1 MSSPALHDVLHIDFH
16 VYGWN
21 ALSISVAAERLRRVV
36 PLPLAGRHGTRR
48 GEYYRWSGA
57 DGADLLL
64 QANVPDEDGV
74 PLEPDAPAHAPLVYA
89 TGLPEAV
96 LAVLATVE
104 GLILITADVVAVP
117 RCAAAAA
124 VAASST

>member
-1 MSSPALHDVLHIDFH
+1 MSSAALHDVLHVAFH

-36 PLPLAGRHGTRR
+36 PLPLSGRHGTRR

-64 QANVPDEDGV
+64 QANVPDEDGL

-89 TGLPEAV
+89 TGLPR
-96 LAVLATVE
+96 
-104 GLILITADVVAVP
+104 P
-117 RCAAAAA
+117 SWRC
-124 VAASST
+124 SRPSRG